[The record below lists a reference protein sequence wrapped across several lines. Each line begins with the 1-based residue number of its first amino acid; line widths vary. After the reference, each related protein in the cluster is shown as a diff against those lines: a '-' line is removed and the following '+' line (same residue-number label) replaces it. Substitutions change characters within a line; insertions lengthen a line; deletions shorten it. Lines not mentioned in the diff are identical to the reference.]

1 LEAFPD
7 LTIVGE
13 ASSGEELLRSVAA
26 GAWQPDVVLMDLLM
40 PSGSDGIE
48 ATRRLREAAPQVRV
62 VVLTSSADDARVIAA
77 LRAGAIGYVF
87 KEAEPELLLGA
98 VRSAAQGRAVLDP
111 AIATAVL
118 HGLHAAPTGRGA
130 ALTARE
136 LDVLRLPTRG
146 LVNKQIAEALAIGE
160 ETAKTHVG
168 NILAKLGVAHRTE
181 AAVVAL
187 RRGVVESRESGER
200 TGSVQS
206 LRQQRTC
213 SRRTTHDSTGGN
225 HAHRPLQRHSD
236 EADHRDAPGDCRG
249 GGGGRAEG

>member
-1 LEAFPD
+1 MVEGPIRVALVDDHRIVRRGLRAFLEAFPD

-13 ASSGEELLRSVAA
+13 ASSGEELLRAVET

-40 PSGSDGIE
+40 PGGIDGIE
-48 ATRRLREAAPQVRV
+48 ATRRLRDVAPRVRV

-77 LRAGAIGYVF
+77 LRAGAIGYVL

-111 AIATAVL
+111 AIATTIL
-118 HGLHAAPTGRGA
+118 HGLNAAPTGRGA
-130 ALTARE
+130 ALTVRE
-136 LDVLRLPTRG
+136 LDVLRLLTRG

-160 ETAKTHVG
+160 ETVKTHVG

-187 RRGVVESRESGER
+187 RRGIIVG
-200 TGSVQS
+200 
-206 LRQQRTC
+206 
-213 SRRTTHDSTGGN
+213 DS
-225 HAHRPLQRHSD
+225 P
-236 EADHRDAPGDCRG
+236 
-249 GGGGRAEG
+249 